1 MRTERGFTLIEI
13 MIALVILTVVILGMA
28 TAAAQVVHV
37 VTVTDRST
45 AAIQL
50 ADSRIEEIQLDPDY
64 NGLDSTYAGT
74 ETDFPSLPG
83 YTRQT
88 QIVRVGGLG
97 QATDHRKIT
106 VTVNGPGLTQP
117 IKRTV
122 TVAAP

>member
-37 VTVTDRST
+37 VTVSDRNT

-50 ADSRIEEIQLDPDY
+50 ADSRVEEIQMDPDY
-64 NGLDSTYAGT
+64 NGLDTAYAGT

-83 YTRQT
+83 YVRATE
-88 QIVRVGGLG
+88 IVHVGGLG
-97 QATDHRKIT
+97 QVTDHRKIT
-106 VTVNGPGLTQP
+106 VTVTGPGLTQP

>member
-1 MRTERGFTLIEI
+1 MQTERGFTLIEI

-37 VTVTDRST
+37 VTVTDRNT

-64 NGLDSTYAGT
+64 NGMDTTYVGT
-74 ETDFPSLPG
+74 ETNFPSLAG
-83 YTRQT
+83 YIRQT
-88 QIVRVGGLG
+88 QINHVGGLG
-97 QATDHRKIT
+97 QTTDYRKIT
-106 VTVNGPGLTQP
+106 VTVTGPGLTQP